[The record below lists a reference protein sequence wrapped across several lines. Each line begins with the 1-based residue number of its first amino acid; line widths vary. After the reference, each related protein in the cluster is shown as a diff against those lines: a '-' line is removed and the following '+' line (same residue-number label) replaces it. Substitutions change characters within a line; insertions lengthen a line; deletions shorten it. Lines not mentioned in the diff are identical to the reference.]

1 MKLAK
6 LLEEAKFHGVFFA
19 DVLGI
24 YDVYKGP
31 SNNTPALQS
40 AAQIPIGDP
49 RYILIFVCLT
59 CEALAKLSA
68 AFLFQPWR
76 TRRNRSHLA

>member
-1 MKLAK
+1 MILTDRLKGLWRHPDQGELTVEHWVKLAK

-31 SNNTPALQS
+31 SNNAPALQS

-49 RYILIFVCLT
+49 R
-59 CEALAKLSA
+59 
-68 AFLFQPWR
+68 
-76 TRRNRSHLA
+76 

>member
-1 MKLAK
+1 MRLAK

-31 SNNTPALQS
+31 ANNTPALQS

-49 RYILIFVCLT
+49 RYMHI
-59 CEALAKLSA
+59 ALC
-68 AFLFQPWR
+68 
-76 TRRNRSHLA
+76 RSRSPC

>member
-1 MKLAK
+1 VEHWVKLAK

-40 AAQIPIGDP
+40 ASQIPIGDP
-49 RYILIFVCLT
+49 R
-59 CEALAKLSA
+59 
-68 AFLFQPWR
+68 
-76 TRRNRSHLA
+76 